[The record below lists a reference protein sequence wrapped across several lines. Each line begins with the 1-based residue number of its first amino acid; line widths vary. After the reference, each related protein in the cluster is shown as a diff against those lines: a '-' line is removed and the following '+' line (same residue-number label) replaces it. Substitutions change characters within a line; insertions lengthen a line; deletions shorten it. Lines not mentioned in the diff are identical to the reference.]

1 MEMDKKRDLI
11 LEKFMEEFDIGM
23 KYMKDQVR
31 HNLYD
36 GLTGWLLN
44 PIASWLYKI
53 FVAPSI
59 RDHALDNFNT
69 LLECAQE
76 FNGNEVCMDSAIKII
91 EERFDELTEND
102 PSYQR
107 FDKKHEK
114 AEEMIQLIKEGFA
127 QQLLLTKKLIDS
139 PGETYEEIIRNAFKT
154 RNTFMQFTDEQ
165 LENTLRG
172 LNLLVTENKL
182 LKVPSLIKKQT
193 QRLLRKGYDYTV
205 ERAYIQVDEIFPK

>member
-1 MEMDKKRDLI
+1 MEIENKRDLI
-11 LEKFMEEFDIGM
+11 LEKFMDEFDIGM

-31 HNLYD
+31 HNLY
-36 GLTGWLLN
+36 GGITGWLLN

-59 RDHALDNFNT
+59 RDHALDNFNA
-69 LLECAQE
+69 LIECAQE
-76 FNGNEVCMDSAIKII
+76 FNGNEVCMDSAINIV

-102 PSYQR
+102 PSFQR

-127 QQLLLTKKLIDS
+127 QQLLLAKKLMDS

-154 RNTFMQFTDEQ
+154 RHTFMQFTEEQ

-172 LNLLVTENKL
+172 LNLLVTEKKL
-182 LKVPSLIKKQT
+182 LKVPGMIKKQT
-193 QRLLRKGYDYTV
+193 QRLLQKGYDYTV
-205 ERAYIQVDEIFPK
+205 ERAHIQVDEIFPK

>member
-76 FNGNEVCMDSAIKII
+76 FNGNEVCLDSAIKII

-139 PGETYEEIIRNAFKT
+139 SGETYEEIIRNAFKT

-172 LNLLVTENKL
+172 LNLLVTEKKL
-182 LKVPSLIKKQT
+182 LKVPSIIKKQT
-193 QRLLRKGYDYTV
+193 QRLLKKGYDYTA